1 MEYDKSVLMNHS
13 FAAMNELL
21 KLAMID
27 EPLWIRSLD
36 GGVET
41 LNLEEYARS
50 FTQFNCMKFIHFTTE
65 ATRVSDRVIN
75 NGPILMEILMDK
87 PSNVLCFSTCRIYG
101 WRCTFPCIIGK
112 TSTVDVI
119 STGIGG
125 SKSGILQLI
134 NTELQMISD
143 LVFVREITFLRYCHQ
158 YAKDIWVIV
167 DVNCQRFPS
176 GCVVQ
181 DLLNGYSKVIKLKFG
196 LAKLMYYFQ
205 VTWIEHMKYNENVVH
220 HLYRPMVRSG
230 LGFGAQ
236 RWMATLQRQSE
247 FLGSMRSF
255 NDPTVGLN
263 GGKNVGMLAQRMTHN
278 FCAGVCGTTHQWQI
292 IQLAKGNDVQLMKRN
307 NISDLG
313 EPSGTVLSATKTIW
327 LPVKHQRLF
336 EFLINEQM
344 RSQWDVLSNISDF
357 MKLMVYI
364 PKDHNIDKG
373 KRTNIPP
380 NYRKWYLNTLRYTF
394 RTLMP
399 LPFKFW
405 GHDTSTNQN
414 NMMILQDTCTDATGS
429 LLVYATMDS
438 LAMSVVKK
446 KGDPSGVALFPCGIA
461 IVPDSFQDYN
471 AVNNFNRIL
480 GENDNGFCG
489 VSLVT
494 IGFQMLVKTFHSK
507 KHTIESA
514 KKANGIISG
523 IINGIKTSLKCK

>member
-13 FAAMNELL
+13 LAAMNELL

-27 EPLWIRSLD
+27 EPLWVRSLD
-36 GGVET
+36 GSVET
-41 LNLEEYARS
+41 LNVEEYARS
-50 FTQFNCMKFIHFTTE
+50 FTQFNCMKSRDFRTD
-65 ATRVSDRVIN
+65 ATRASRRMIN
-75 NGPILMEILMDK
+75 NGLTLMEILMDK
-87 PSNVLCFSTCRIYG
+87 NL
-101 WRCTFPCIIGK
+101 WMEMFPCIIGK

-119 STGIGG
+119 STSIGG

-143 LVFVREITFLRYCHQ
+143 LVSVREITFLRYCHQ

-167 DVNCQRFPS
+167 DVSVDIINKGAQQCEIRNCLRLPS

-181 DLLNGYSKVIKLKFG
+181 DLLNGYSK
-196 LAKLMYYFQ
+196 

-247 FLGSMRSF
+247 FLGLMRSF

-263 GGKNVGMLAQRMTHN
+263 GEKNVGMLAQRMTHN
-278 FCAGVCGTTHQWQI
+278 FCAGVCGTTHQWKI
-292 IQLAKGNDVQLMKRN
+292 IQLSKGKDVKLMKRN

-336 EFLINEQM
+336 EFLINEQT

-357 MKLMVYI
+357 MKLLVYI
-364 PKDHNIDKG
+364 PKDHNIDN
-373 KRTNIPP
+373 NISLFHV
-380 NYRKWYLNTLRYTF
+380 N
-394 RTLMP
+394 
-399 LPFKFW
+399 
-405 GHDTSTNQN
+405 GGDTSTNQN

-438 LAMSVVKK
+438 LAMNVVKK

-471 AVNNFNRIL
+471 TANNFNRIL

-489 VSLVT
+489 GSLVT